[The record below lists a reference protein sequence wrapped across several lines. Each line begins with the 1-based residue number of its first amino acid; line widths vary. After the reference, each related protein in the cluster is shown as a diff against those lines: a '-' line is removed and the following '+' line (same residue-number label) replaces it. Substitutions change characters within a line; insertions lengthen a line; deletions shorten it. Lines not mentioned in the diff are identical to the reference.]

1 MKQRKHNYNHAHS
14 KGLALVELMI
24 AMTLGLVLI
33 GAATGIMLSNSKSFR
48 ATQDISKTQDTTR
61 LAFELMARDIRQA
74 GSVPCGNSVAVK
86 NKLTNNSGTL
96 PWYFD
101 WHGNIQQ
108 SEDADDTKTKQLIG
122 YSDHDSAKW
131 ADREHKCGSEC
142 EFLTN
147 RVTGTDI
154 LTLFYAT
161 NEGSSLKYSQSS
173 GKPYILNQPNN
184 NFHND
189 DFLFICDNQAANI
202 FRAAVS
208 KSDTGDMSV
217 EKTQLNNLTTPT
229 DSFSKN
235 AVIGKLKSRAW
246 YIGTNEQGDK
256 SLYLAELTSA
266 GLKPIEIAQ
275 QVDDLKLS
283 YRIANSA
290 EFKTADRIESLKLWQ
305 QVNAVQITLTV
316 PIQNENDITLREF
329 TSIVALRNHTQ

>member
-1 MKQRKHNYNHAHS
+1 MKRPIHHS
-14 KGLALVELMI
+14 SSVYSQGLALVELMI
-24 AMTLGLVLI
+24 AMALGLVLI
-33 GAATGIMLSNSKSFR
+33 GAATGIMMSNTQTFKASKNTSQV
-48 ATQDISKTQDTTR
+48 QDSAR

>member
-1 MKQRKHNYNHAHS
+1 MKRPIHHS
-14 KGLALVELMI
+14 SSVYSQGLALVELMI
-24 AMTLGLVLI
+24 AMALGLVLI
-33 GAATGIMLSNSKSFR
+33 GAATGIMMSNSQTFKTSKN
-48 ATQDISKTQDTTR
+48 TSQVQDSAR

-131 ADREHKCGSEC
+131 ADREHKCGSDC

-235 AVIGKLKSRAW
+235 AVIGELKSRAW